1 MDANGASSENDS
13 IHWNTV
19 DELETPNAAA
29 SPCMGLR
36 SSAKEASTTA
46 ASDNVNV
53 YTLTCPHFFR
63 MKISFTKESTNDLLE
78 ENKMLSLL
86 VDMGYSFE
94 EALMA
99 MENVV
104 GSNAHIEELIDYISA
119 AQVDKELD
127 TGLEE
132 LPSEDDVISC
142 SHPKALENSP
152 EEHQCV
158 GKSGNFGY
166 ESREDLLEEDKMLSL
181 LMDMGYSFEEA
192 LMAMGKCGSN
202 AHLEELTDYI
212 CAAQMDKEL
221 PFEDDV
227 ISCSD
232 PKIRTED
239 FLCKKKRRI
248 HPTEISIRQ
257 VLAADPPYF
266 YYENV
271 ALTPKGVWSTI
282 SRFLY
287 DVEPEFVDSVYFCA
301 TARKRGYIHNLPI
314 HKRFPLLPRP
324 PCTIQEA
331 LPSTKKWWP
340 SWDARTKLNC
350 LLTTTGTVKLTE
362 RIRQALEDCGGNPT
376 PNVRK
381 YVLDQCRRW
390 NLVWVGKNKAAA
402 LEPDEM
408 EMLLGFPKDHT
419 RGGGA
424 CRQDRYKAL
433 GNSFQVDTVAYHLS
447 VLKAQ
452 FPYGINVLSLFS
464 GIGGAEVALHRLGI
478 PLKNVVSVE
487 ISEVNRNILRSWWE
501 QTNQRGRL
509 IEIADVQEINGDNL
523 ERWIS
528 SFGGFDLVIG
538 GPCNNLSGGNR
549 VSRDGL
555 EGKQSSLF
563 YHYFRILELIFD
575 CEKRSLLGCGDDLLK
590 LFASYGDVEEFAK
603 RKLDE
608 FVFLG
613 NRLQVSYAPHFESL
627 SDTKDKL
634 EGRRKEVLARL
645 NRLPFVSGR
654 HLMYVFILI
663 SAGRSKG
670 PRVYNTGASSEA
682 SMVSATSQTGYI
694 CHIQTLINFG
704 RDAGGSQH
712 KSQIN
717 DPPITQVSSDQEYF
731 PSHSMNQTVRL
742 VREKLNKVI
751 NLHCPFN
758 SSLLNLRDGEDQK
771 ELILS
776 FIL

>member
-36 SSAKEASTTA
+36 SSAKEASTRA
-46 ASDNVNV
+46 ASDNVNKNSS
-53 YTLTCPHFFR
+53 TSSSNSKMIHHFVHLGFPE
-63 MKISFTKESTNDLLE
+63 KLVIQVIE
-78 ENKMLSLL
+78 ENGENEESILNSLQT
-86 VDMGYSFE
+86 YY
-94 EALMA
+94 A
-99 MENVV
+99 
-104 GSNAHIEELIDYISA
+104 
-119 AQVDKELD
+119 
-127 TGLEE
+127 
-132 LPSEDDVISC
+132 P
-142 SHPKALENSP
+142 ENSP

-166 ESREDLLEEDKMLSL
+166 VRDSADDHFDDDNSPGMDESREDLLEEDKMLSL

-257 VLAADPPYF
+257 GCKGREKNPLEGYEETIYIPNPMIGFGIPDEPWRIIERKLPVLAADPPYF

-340 SWDARTKLNC
+340 SWDTRTKLNC

-376 PNVRK
+376 PNFRK

-464 GIGGAEVALHRLGI
+464 GIGGAEVALYRLGI

-538 GPCNNLSGGNR
+538 GSPCNNLSGGNR

-563 YHYFRILELIFD
+563 YHYFRILEL
-575 CEKRSLLGCGDDLLK
+575 
-590 LFASYGDVEEFAK
+590 
-603 RKLDE
+603 
-608 FVFLG
+608 
-613 NRLQVSYAPHFESL
+613 
-627 SDTKDKL
+627 
-634 EGRRKEVLARL
+634 
-645 NRLPFVSGR
+645 
-654 HLMYVFILI
+654 
-663 SAGRSKG
+663 
-670 PRVYNTGASSEA
+670 
-682 SMVSATSQTGYI
+682 
-694 CHIQTLINFG
+694 
-704 RDAGGSQH
+704 
-712 KSQIN
+712 
-717 DPPITQVSSDQEYF
+717 
-731 PSHSMNQTVRL
+731 VRCTM
-742 VREKLNKVI
+742 RN
-751 NLHCPFN
+751 
-758 SSLLNLRDGEDQK
+758 G
-771 ELILS
+771 
-776 FIL
+776 